1 MSFVTVK
8 KVNTGKT
15 LAPLK
20 IGAGVFGLFLFG
32 SAFFKTQTANGKILP
47 VFFSL
52 LSIYWLIKGII
63 GTRVFKDMYRIDAVL
78 AHSEKR
84 SVSVA
89 EIAFAAGISEK
100 KVLKRIKKFLKKGYF
115 HGCELVTDGEPRVL
129 IVVESEEAAETE
141 EITLTCPDCGT
152 EFTAKRGAVARCP
165 ECASIINM

>member
-8 KVNTGKT
+8 RVNTGKT

-20 IGAGVFGLFLFG
+20 LGAGAFGLFLFG
-32 SAFFKTQTANGKILP
+32 SAFFKTQTAGGKVLP

-52 LSIYWLIKGII
+52 ISIWLLIKGIL
-63 GTRVFKDMYRIDAVL
+63 GTRMFKDMYRIDAVL

-84 SVSVA
+84 SVSIA
-89 EIAFAAGISEK
+89 EIAFATGISEK
-100 KVLKRIKKFLKKGYF
+100 TVLKRIKKFLEKGYF
-115 HGCELVTDGEPRVL
+115 HGCELNTDGEPTV
-129 IVVESEEAAETE
+129 IIHAENEEIFTTE
-141 EITLTCPDCGT
+141 EITVTCPDCGT